1 MAIEFLNLS
10 KRDQQDVFNEIFRQK
25 NLHPIAIEKD
35 WWVTQILHQV
45 FELDMADALVF
56 KGGTSLSKGW
66 GLIQR
71 LSEDIDLAL
80 DRR

>member
-1 MAIEFLNLS
+1 MQEWLKILDSSKVNIFKEIEVKS
-10 KRDQQDVFNEIFRQK
+10 KLK
-25 NLHPIAIEKD
+25 PIAIEKD

-45 FELDMADALVF
+45 FELDMADALAF

>member
-1 MAIEFLNLS
+1 MQEWLKIPDSSKVNIFKEIEVRS
-10 KRDQQDVFNEIFRQK
+10 KLK
-25 NLHPIAIEKD
+25 PIAIEKD